1 MPSPLPAED
10 KGLELNKNLFSK
22 EEVTIDIVVT
32 CLSSSRETLPE
43 LAPGLLVAWPFSLI
57 AIWSVGLAA
66 PHYRPS
72 D

>member
-22 EEVTIDIVVT
+22 EEVAIDIVVT

-43 LAPGLLVAWPFSLI
+43 LAPELVDWSRGLLVR
-57 AIWSVGLAA
+57 WS
-66 PHYRPS
+66 R
-72 D
+72 DR